1 MNGVTIA
8 GDHVPDAMIP
18 VLQPERLAWTRKL
31 QLHDLDE
38 LKKAMLAAYDRLDL
52 RIQQHIAGS
61 GNPVACKKGCSWC
74 CRGVKVEVQAAEAL
88 VIAERISLDQ
98 RLRSA
103 LEAAASKRRT
113 MKTTAL
119 AASRAACPF
128 LDQDRCA
135 IYDIRPIT
143 CRNHCCT
150 DAAGCKRAFERPEL
164 NVSLSLH
171 MPAVAAASV
180 SVLGM
185 RWAFDDLGLDNR
197 TFELTNAV
205 AVALQQ
211 DSASKWFEGERIFD
225 EAVRPVDV
233 EEANTAVAGPREHP
247 LQENRPARLA
257 WKSHSRKR
265 RKD

>member
-8 GDHVPDAMIP
+8 GDPVPEAMIP
-18 VLQPERLAWTRKL
+18 VLQPERHAWKRKL
-31 QLHDLDE
+31 KLHEIDE
-38 LKKAMLAAYDRLDL
+38 LKNVMLAAYERLDL
-52 RIQQHIAGS
+52 RIQQHVADS
-61 GNPVACKKGCSWC
+61 GNPVACQKGCSWC
-74 CRGVKVEVQAAEAL
+74 CRGVKVEVHAPEAL
-88 VIAERISLDQ
+88 VIAERIRSDQ

-113 MKTTAL
+113 MKTDAL

-128 LDQDRCA
+128 LDHDQCA
-135 IYDIRPIT
+135 IYDIRPMM

-150 DAAGCKRAFERPEL
+150 DAAGCKRAFEHPAL

-171 MPAVAAASV
+171 MPAVAAASI

-185 RWAFDDLGLDNR
+185 RWACDDLGLDNR

-211 DSASKWFEGERIFD
+211 DSASKWFEGGRIFD

-233 EEANTAVAGPREHP
+233 EAASIAVPGPRELP
-247 LQENRPARLA
+247 LQERRPARLA

-265 RKD
+265 RKE